1 MSFIQD
7 ATDLVFL
14 ITLLPFCAVLIG
26 ADYLFCGEPSTE
38 SSYDEE

>member
-1 MSFIQD
+1 MSFLQD

-14 ITLLPFCAVLIG
+14 ITLLPFCALLIS
-26 ADYLFCGEPSTE
+26 ADYLFGGDPSTE